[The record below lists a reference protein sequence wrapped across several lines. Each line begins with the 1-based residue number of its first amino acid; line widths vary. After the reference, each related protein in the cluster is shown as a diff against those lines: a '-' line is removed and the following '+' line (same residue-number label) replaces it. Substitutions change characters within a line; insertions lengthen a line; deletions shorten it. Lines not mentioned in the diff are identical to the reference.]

1 MSAKK
6 EKNIV
11 VVDGSNLATEG
22 RQEPS
27 LKQLREMLS
36 VYKRESNKA
45 KLVVVVD
52 ASFEHRIAENERA
65 QYESMVTSGDL
76 IVPPAGTV
84 GRGDAFILAVA
95 AKAGAKVLSND
106 SFQEFHEQH
115 PWVFEEG
122 RLIGGKPVPNVGWI
136 FVERTPVRPREPRK
150 SHTTKPRSEQTV
162 QRERAKRATRRAAEN
177 KPAAAQSRPETP
189 PNKNRGRTRGK
200 RERNTEQQ

>member
-1 MSAKK
+1 MSAKR

-22 RQEPS
+22 SQEPS

-65 QYESMVTSGDL
+65 QYQAMVASGDL

-95 AKAGAKVLSND
+95 AKAGARVLSND

-122 RLIGGKPVPNVGWI
+122 RLIGGKPVPNVGWV
-136 FVERTPVRPREPRK
+136 FVERTPVRPREPRR
-150 SHTTKPRSEQTV
+150 SHTTKPRSEQAL
-162 QRERAKRATRRAAEN
+162 QRGRAKRVVARTADNKAAAPQN
-177 KPAAAQSRPETP
+177 KPETEQS
-189 PNKNRGRTRGK
+189 KNRARTRGK
-200 RERNTEQQ
+200 RERGPKPQ

>member
-65 QYESMVTSGDL
+65 QYESMVSSGDL

-150 SHTTKPRSEQTV
+150 SYAPKPQSEQTA
-162 QRERAKRATRRAAEN
+162 QRARAKRPAKRATEDRAAEAGN
-177 KPAAAQSRPETP
+177 KPARTDS
-189 PNKNRGRTRGK
+189 KNRTRTRGR
-200 RERNTEQQ
+200 RERSTESQ